1 MNTKNKISVIS
12 VITLL
17 VLACNLGLQGATPL
31 PAATQTPIPL
41 DASKVYIEGRLVW
54 EEPLANAPI
63 DLVVIESSDPYA
75 STVTD
80 AEGKFSFSGLEPF
93 SPGFGLGVDISVAE
107 WKCQEPDLLD
117 ETWFWTA
124 GAYQYEENKVRI
136 WLQSYKEL
144 EVPGGILIQMNI
156 DLKCP

>member
-1 MNTKNKISVIS
+1 MSPQNKTTVIGAMS
-12 VITLL
+12 LL
-17 VLACNLGLQGATPL
+17 ILACNLGFQPAIPL
-31 PAATQTPIPL
+31 PEATQTPILL
-41 DASKVYIEGRLVW
+41 DASKVFIEGNLSW

-80 AEGKFSFSGLEPF
+80 AEGNFSFSGLEPF
-93 SPGFGLGVDISVAE
+93 SPGFGIGVDIPVAE

-124 GAYQYEENKVRI
+124 RAYQYEENKVRI
-136 WLQSYKEL
+136 WLQSYKEVN
-144 EVPGGILIQMNI
+144 VPSGILIKMNI